1 MPVAFAT
8 GGKDELV
15 PPQSVLRLAEKLK
28 QGGRKTL
35 LIHRE
40 AGGHATTYADTCAA
54 LEFVLR
60 QAGVLPT
67 KERLPVSHADR

>member
-15 PPQSVLRLAEKLK
+15 PPQSVLRLAETLK

-40 AGGHATTYADTCAA
+40 AGGHATTYADT
-54 LEFVLR
+54 
-60 QAGVLPT
+60 
-67 KERLPVSHADR
+67 